1 MALIKQVKAQEKS
14 KLTIAVSKK
23 LNDDFEN
30 MRKFHHKLDKFNS
43 KNTQNIALDF
53 DGFAKKLI
61 TELKSINA
69 KLDQVVS

>member
-1 MALIKQVKAQEKS
+1 MALIKQIKAQEKS

-23 LNDDFEN
+23 LNDDFNAE
-30 MRKFHHKLDKFNS
+30 LDKFNS

>member
-23 LNDDFEN
+23 LNDDFNAE
-30 MRKFHHKLDKFNS
+30 LDKFNS

-69 KLDQVVS
+69 KLDQAVS

>member
-1 MALIKQVKAQEKS
+1 MALIKQIKAQEKS

-23 LNDDFEN
+23 LNDDFN
-30 MRKFHHKLDKFNS
+30 ADLDKFNS

>member
-23 LNDDFEN
+23 LNDDFNAE
-30 MRKFHHKLDKFNS
+30 LDKFNS

>member
-14 KLTIAVSKK
+14 KLTISVSKK
-23 LNDDFEN
+23 LNDDFNAE
-30 MRKFHHKLDKFNS
+30 LDKFNS

>member
-1 MALIKQVKAQEKS
+1 MMI
-14 KLTIAVSKK
+14 
-23 LNDDFEN
+23 LNCGKIRLN
-30 MRKFHHKLDKFNS
+30 LL
-43 KNTQNIALDF
+43 QNIALDF

>member
-1 MALIKQVKAQEKS
+1 MALIKQVKTQEKS

-23 LNDDFEN
+23 LNDDFNAE
-30 MRKFHHKLDKFNS
+30 LDKFNS

>member
-1 MALIKQVKAQEKS
+1 MALIKQIKAQEKS

-23 LNDDFEN
+23 LNDDFNAE
-30 MRKFHHKLDKFNS
+30 LDKFNS

-53 DGFAKKLI
+53 DEFAKKLI

>member
-23 LNDDFEN
+23 LNDDFNAE
-30 MRKFHHKLDKFNS
+30 LEKFNS
-43 KNTQNIALDF
+43 KNPQNIALDF

-61 TELKSINA
+61 TELKTINS
-69 KLDQVVS
+69 KLDQEVI